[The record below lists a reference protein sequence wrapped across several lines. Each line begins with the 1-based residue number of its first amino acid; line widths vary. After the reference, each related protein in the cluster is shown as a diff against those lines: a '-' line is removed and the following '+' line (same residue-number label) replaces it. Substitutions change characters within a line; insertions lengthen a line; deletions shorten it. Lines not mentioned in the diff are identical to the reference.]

1 MMPSL
6 RIVMIAMA
14 GAGLAGSGYGAA
26 GQDRRLAGDL
36 AEVYRV
42 GGTNA
47 PEWAFF
53 QRTMFGRPPPAAF
66 DANGN
71 LFVLNDAAGHV
82 VVIDPRGGLVRTVG
96 RKGRGPGEFM
106 QTWAL
111 VVWRD
116 GRFAVTEMGHNGYQ
130 VFNPAGGFERLV
142 KTSAQEGPMAMLA
155 LPGMEIRADP
165 LGNAL
170 IAPGTPA
177 ASRMMARAYA
187 RLQGTPVE
195 EEDTGVDERGLE
207 RLGLDG
213 DVVSST
219 PLVQGW
225 RVPREANEEDLNP
238 TDWAGVAAMEKAL
251 RDFNY
256 FEPGF
261 HWDVLPDGMIAWSDS
276 SAYAIKLATP
286 EGEMIDMLRRPI
298 APETVTES
306 IREGTVA
313 HELLELEREFERL
326 AGMARAG
333 RGESMIP
340 GAEDNRRE
348 ETRNRG
354 FFDEVPVVR
363 GLRATWEGGLWIQ
376 RRGEEPWDD
385 AGPIDVF
392 SADREFVGTFPAG
405 APGMPAAFGP
415 EGLVAYWEFDEMDVP
430 VIVVRRL
437 SPAVR

>member
-1 MMPSL
+1 MKGWEGVF
-6 RIVMIAMA
+6 IVAA
-14 GAGLAGSGYGAA
+14 AGLGASASGAA
-26 GQDRRLAGDL
+26 GQDRPLAGGL
-36 AEVYRV
+36 VEVYRV

-53 QRTMFGRPPPAAF
+53 QRTMFGRPPPVAF

-71 LFVLNDAAGHV
+71 LFVLDDAAGHV
-82 VVIDPRGGLVRTVG
+82 VVIDPQGGLVRTVG
-96 RKGRGPGEFM
+96 RKGQGPGEFM

-130 VFNPAGGFERLV
+130 VFNSAGGFERLV

-155 LPGMEIRADP
+155 LPGMEIKADP

-170 IAPGTPA
+170 IAPGTHA
-177 ASRMMARAYA
+177 ASRIMARAYA
-187 RLQGTPVE
+187 RLQGAQVE

-213 DVVSST
+213 DVVWST
-219 PLVQGW
+219 PVVQGW
-225 RVPREANEEDLNP
+225 RVPREVNEEDLNP
-238 TDWAGVAAMEKAL
+238 TDWAGVAAMEEAL
-251 RDFNY
+251 RGFRY

-261 HWDVLPDGMIAWSDS
+261 HWDVLPDGTIAWSDS
-276 SAYAIKLATP
+276 TAYAVKLATP
-286 EGEMIDMLRRPI
+286 EGEVIDVLRRPI
-298 APETVTES
+298 APETVTQS
-306 IREGTVA
+306 ISEGTIA
-313 HELLELEREFERL
+313 HELRELEREFERR

-333 RGESMIP
+333 RAETMIP
-340 GAEDNRRE
+340 GAEDRMRE

-363 GLRATWEGGLWIQ
+363 GLRATWEGGLWVQ

-392 SADREFVGTFPAG
+392 GAGREYVGTLSAG

-415 EGLVAYWEFDEMDVP
+415 EGLVAYWDFDEMDVP
-430 VIVVRRL
+430 IIVVRRL
-437 SPAVR
+437 GAEVR